1 MIHQNDL
8 SEKVT
13 ASLLNT
19 MKSLKI
25 NTLIRKSNIRKNGG
39 IGTYEILQTLILL
52 VFQGVNL
59 FRFLESPKGT
69 NLPSK
74 DTYYRFLKEPSYAW
88 RRFLQTLA
96 IHVISTF
103 STLTSEKRVKVFII
117 DDSLFSRSRSKNVE
131 LLARVFDHT
140 THRFVKGFNMLTLGW
155 SDGFSFIPLD
165 FVMLSSSNEK
175 NRLQHIDSKI
185 DKRTHGYKRRL
196 EALNSKPEC
205 VSEMID
211 RVLNAGLSA
220 DYVLMD
226 SWFTNEPMLKNL
238 ILKGLDAIGMVKDM
252 KQKYCYADK
261 WCSLKELRNKLKH
274 SDFNDLI
281 GSINVTTKSGIPVR
295 LVFVKNRNVRKEW
308 LVILSTDQ
316 SIDANEIVRIYGMR
330 WGIETFFKSTKS
342 LLKLA
347 KEFQGQSYDMTISHT
362 TIVFTRFILLEWE
375 RRHHQDHRTLGG
387 IFYEC
392 CDEIRELSLKEALN
406 SLLELFSDLKAMVS
420 KQCTKIIDSQLN
432 QWIQSQPS
440 YIKYLIGDLC
450 CES

>member
-1 MIHQNDL
+1 
-8 SEKVT
+8 
-13 ASLLNT
+13 
-19 MKSLKI
+19 
-25 NTLIRKSNIRKNGG
+25 
-39 IGTYEILQTLILL
+39 
-52 VFQGVNL
+52 
-59 FRFLESPKGT
+59 
-69 NLPSK
+69 
-74 DTYYRFLKEPSYAW
+74 
-88 RRFLQTLA
+88 
-96 IHVISTF
+96 
-103 STLTSEKRVKVFII
+103 
-117 DDSLFSRSRSKNVE
+117 
-131 LLARVFDHT
+131 
-140 THRFVKGFNMLTLGW
+140 
-155 SDGFSFIPLD
+155 
-165 FVMLSSSNEK
+165 MLSSSNEK

-220 DYVLMD
+220 DYILMD

-238 ILKGLDAIGMVKDM
+238 SLKGLDAIGMVKDM
-252 KQKYCYADK
+252 KQKYYYAGK
-261 WCSLKELRNKLKH
+261 CCSLKELRDKLKH

-316 SIDANEIVRIYGMR
+316 SIDASEIVRIYGMR

-406 SLLELFSDLKAMVS
+406 SLLELFSDLKTVVS
-420 KQCTKIIDSQLN
+420 KQCNKLIDSQLN